1 SAAVTSGVDAV
12 HPGYGFLAENPELAR
27 ACTQAG
33 IVFIGPTE
41 EQLAAVGDKL
51 AARDHAVAAGL
62 SVVPGAEVGDATAAR
77 ELAGEIGYPLLVKAV
92 GGGGGRGMKPVHD
105 PDRLTETVDLA
116 MSEARAAFGD

>member
-77 ELAGEIGYPLLVKAV
+77 ELAGEIGYPSPIMAV
-92 GGGGGRGMKPVHD
+92 GGVGGLSLKPLYV
-105 PDRLTETVDLA
+105 PDRLTDTVA
-116 MSEARAAFGD
+116 HPSSEARTA